1 MELGARKVAP
11 EGIVPPTHPSSL
23 KKGQGAVLFGGF
35 YGGFIT

>member
-1 MELGARKVAP
+1 MELGARKVAL
-11 EGIVPPTHPSSL
+11 ESPPPSSL